1 MYTVHWEGWLDN
13 WTQARQIRIK
23 SVKVPQTITKKGQMI
38 TTGSGPD
45 ISPK

>member
-23 SVKVPQTITKKGQMI
+23 SVPQTITKKGQMI
-38 TTGSGPD
+38 TTGSEPD